1 MINTLLNA
9 ISRKKQ
15 ILILTHNNPDPDA
28 MASALGLKYIIH
40 KKMRKK
46 VVIAYMGVVGR
57 LENRELVRQC
67 GIDMFL
73 SFDLNFKRFD
83 YIVLVDTQPQAGN
96 VYIPDGFAVNAVI
109 DHHLMKKKLNRKDV
123 LTDIRPDYGSCSTI
137 ITEYIQSLQIEPDK
151 SIATALYYG
160 ITTDAIGQARDA
172 HQADQLMLGF
182 LFPYVA
188 INKLKRIENPELPRY
203 HFKNLKRAIENSII
217 LDFLLFCDL
226 GDVRNVDLIAE
237 TADYL
242 TRMREVRCIF
252 VMGKLDNVAYFSL
265 RYKST
270 RRTVGLI
277 AIKIVKGIGYGGGH
291 VKSAGGQIPLAG
303 KVYADV
309 AALLKTRLMKNLSIP
324 HDTEGKPI

>member
-1 MINTLLNA
+1 
-9 ISRKKQ
+9 
-15 ILILTHNNPDPDA
+15 
-28 MASALGLKYIIH
+28 
-40 KKMRKK
+40 
-46 VVIAYMGVVGR
+46 MGVVGR

-67 GIDMFL
+67 GIDMQP
-73 SFDLNFKRFD
+73 SFTLNFKRFD
-83 YIVLVDTQPQAGN
+83 YIILVDTQPQAGN
-96 VYIPDGFAVNAVI
+96 VYIPDSFSVNAVV
-109 DHHLMKKKLNRKDV
+109 DHHLTKKKLNKKDIIA
-123 LTDIRPDYGSCSTI
+123 DIRPDYGSCSTI
-137 ITEYIQSLQIEPDK
+137 ITEYIQGLQMEPDK
-151 SIATALYYG
+151 TIATALYYG
-160 ITTDAIGQARDA
+160 ITTDALGQARDA
-172 HQADQLMLGF
+172 HQADQRMLGF

-188 INKLKRIENPELPRY
+188 INKLKRIESPDLPRY

-252 VMGKLDNVAYFSL
+252 VVGKLDNVAYFSL

-291 VKSAGGQIPLAG
+291 VKSAGGQIPLSG
-303 KVYADV
+303 KVYSDIT
-309 AALLKTRLMKNLSIP
+309 ALLKTRLMKNLSIP